1 MPLLQKRHVL
11 TLALRV
17 IACLRE
23 REEGMGPHPRA
34 AIYAGLRKDR
44 VCAREGQLLQRNCFA
59 RDVAK
64 LTKRRVIGT
73 KTIALFG

>member
-44 VCAREGQLLQRNCFA
+44 VCTREGQLLQRNCFA

-73 KTIALFG
+73 KTTTVPG